1 MINISKHSLAFV
13 LSRRITLTELERASA
28 LMVNDYRDGFS
39 VDVSGLRRGL
49 HFVSLE
55 YSCSEPLVGPHLN
68 WQNDEREGDDEV
80 FIFEHGNRREIFGTV
95 HIGPQTHT
103 LHFYPSRLATTVE
116 ITRASVRPI
125 TEFARQWIYGVAY
138 VQWKMFGLP
147 WLIDNTWGQFRNKLK
162 SLSQAEKNSGYPAW
176 WQTYGRCPEAE
187 LNRQRTAAPVGPL
200 ISVVLPTYRPRLD
213 LLEQAVNSVRDQTYD
228 RWQLCICDDGSGDT
242 ALAKY
247 LADLSAGDSR
257 IKVVTRSDNGHISAA
272 TNDSIALAEGEFI
285 GFLDHDDML
294 APNAL
299 YEYVAVTN
307 TNPELQVLYSD
318 EDIVDDEGSPINGH
332 FKPDWNYDLA
342 RSINYACHFL
352 MIKSTLIR
360 ACGGLREGMEGAQ
373 DFDLLLR
380 VTERIPREAI
390 HHVPKILYH
399 WRATAGST
407 AAGVANKPYAAKAG
421 VKALAQ
427 HLERMEIAAVAEHS
441 EIEPAYRVRY
451 VPGDTHPAVSIIVP
465 TYNNVRALRNCIR
478 SVLELTD
485 YSNYELLIVDNR
497 CDDGATLEYL
507 STIATDNR
515 VRVLSYPHPFNFS
528 AINNFA
534 VAQTDADIILMLND
548 DTEVRHRDWLQ
559 EMVSQAQRSEV
570 GAVGAKL
577 FYANDRIQHAGVLLG
592 LGGDQIAGHAFKGR
606 HKNEVGS
613 LARTRLVQE
622 YSAVTGAC
630 LAVSREKFLDVGGL
644 DEQNLAVA
652 YNDIDFCLKLQEAGY
667 RNIWT
672 PYAQLYHFESYT
684 RGPDSTA
691 ETIDRYQS
699 EADYMRTR
707 WSHKLSSDPNYNCNL
722 SRGLYNFELAWPP
735 HSCS

>member
-1 MINISKHSLAFV
+1 MIAMSKHSLAFV
-13 LSRRITLTELERASA
+13 LSRRITLTDLEMAAAVR
-28 LMVNDYRDGFS
+28 VNDHRDGFS
-39 VDVSGLRRGL
+39 VDVAGLRRGL
-49 HFVSLE
+49 HFVSIE
-55 YSCSEPLVGPHLN
+55 FTFSEPLVGPLVS
-68 WQNDEREGDDEV
+68 WQDHEREGQDEV
-80 FIFEHGNRREIFGTV
+80 FIFEHGNKHEIFGTV
-95 HIGPQTHT
+95 LIGPHT
-103 LHFYPSRLATTVE
+103 RTLNFYPSRLATTVK
-116 ITRASVRPI
+116 ITRASVRPM

-147 WLIDNTWGQFRNKLK
+147 WLIEKTWGSLLSRIK
-162 SLSQAEKNSGYPAW
+162 SLYQPVQNAGYAAW
-176 WQTYGRCPEAE
+176 WQTYGRCSVAE
-187 LNRQRTAAPVGPL
+187 LDAQRIAAPVGPL
-200 ISVVLPTYRPRLD
+200 ISIVLPTYRPRLD
-213 LLEQAVNSVRDQTYD
+213 LLEQAVASVREQTYPH
-228 RWQLCICDDGSGDT
+228 WQLCICDDGSADP
-242 ALAKY
+242 ALDKY
-247 LADLSAGDSR
+247 LNVISADDSR
-257 IKVVTRSDNGHISAA
+257 IKIISCAENGHISVASNTA
-272 TNDSIALAEGEFI
+272 IALAEGDFI
-285 GFLDHDDML
+285 GFLDHDDL
-294 APNAL
+294 LTPNAL

-307 TNPELQVLYSD
+307 ANPELQLLYSD

-342 RSINYACHFL
+342 RSINYVCHFL
-352 MIKSTLIR
+352 MIKSALVR

-407 AAGVANKPYAAKAG
+407 AAGVANKPYA
-421 VKALAQ
+421 LAQ

-441 EIEPAYRVRY
+441 EIETAYRVRY
-451 VPGDTHPAVSIIVP
+451 VAGDTHPAVSIIVP

-485 YSNYELLIVDNR
+485 YTNYELLIVDNR
-497 CDDGATLEYL
+497 CDDVATLKYL
-507 STIATDNR
+507 SFIASDAR
-515 VRVLSYPHPFNFS
+515 IRVLGYPHPFNFS

-534 VAQTDADIILMLND
+534 VAQTDADIVLMLND
-548 DTEVRHRDWLQ
+548 DTEVVHGNWLQ
-559 EMVSQAQRSEV
+559 EMVSQAERPEV

-577 FYANDRIQHAGVLLG
+577 LYANNRIQHAGVLLG

-606 HKNEVGS
+606 HKNEVGA

-630 LAVSREKFLDVGGL
+630 LAVSREKYLAVGGL
-644 DEQNLAVA
+644 EEEHLAVA
-652 YNDIDFCLKLQEAGY
+652 YNDVDFCLKLLDAGY

-684 RGPDSTA
+684 RGPDSVA
-691 ETIDRYQS
+691 ETIDRYQA

-707 WSHKLSSDPNYNCNL
+707 WSHRLASDPHYNRNL
-722 SRGLYNFELAWPP
+722 SRGLYSFELAWPP
-735 HSCS
+735 YPAP